1 MGQGMDCTLGEQVM
15 LLSLEDDTGVGQ
27 EAMRTGLAVTG
38 AALVELALL
47 GRVAVRGDGK
57 VVVVDPAPVG
67 EPALDPVLGALAG
80 RDKPRK
86 ARDWVELLQKDAV
99 NAARERLLE
108 RGLVREEKKRVWGIF
123 PTRRYPEADG
133 SVERE
138 LRDTLASVVHEGA
151 EPDERTAALLG
162 LLHGAG
168 LQKLAFPDAQG
179 KALDRRLTELAQGQ
193 WSVPVVRDAVKAVQ
207 AATTATIAAVTAVT
221 LT

>member
-1 MGQGMDCTLGEQVM
+1 M
-15 LLSLEDDTGVGQ
+15 LLSLEDDTGAGQ
-27 EAMRTGLAVTG
+27 EAMRTGLAVAG

-47 GRVAVRGDGK
+47 GRIAVVGED
-57 VVVVDPAPVG
+57 VVVLDAAPVG
-67 EPALDPVLGALAG
+67 EPAVDPVLAALAG
-80 RDKPRK
+80 REKPRK

-99 NAARERLLE
+99 DAARGRLLE

-138 LRDTLASVVHEGA
+138 LRDTLDAVVRGGA
-151 EPDERTAALLG
+151 EPDERAVALLG

-168 LQKLAFPDAQG
+168 LQELAFPEAEK

-193 WSVPVVRDAVKAVQ
+193 WSVPVVRDAVRAVQ